1 VIDDDVSM
9 REALAGLIAANG
21 LPVEC
26 YASAQ
31 AFLQQSPPSVL
42 PACLVLDVRMPDVG
56 GLELQRELVDLD
68 RDIPV
73 IFITAHGDIAMA
85 VRAMKAGAFEFLP
98 KPFRSEELLLTIR
111 QALERDREAR
121 VHRAELALIRERRR
135 RLTPREVEVM
145 SGVVRGRLNKQI
157 AAELGVSENTV
168 KVHRSHVMQK
178 MQATNLAALAL
189 MLERLL

>member
-1 VIDDDVSM
+1 VVDDDVSM

-31 AFLQQSPPSVL
+31 EFLQRSPARVL

-73 IFITAHGDIAMA
+73 IFITAHGDIPTA

-98 KPFRSEELLLTIR
+98 KPFRSEELLLAIR
-111 QALERDREAR
+111 QALERDRQAR
-121 VHRAELALIRERRR
+121 LQRAEIAQIRERRS

-145 SGVVRGRLNKQI
+145 SGIVRGRLSKQI

-189 MLERLL
+189 MLERLV